1 MTLTRQPQVCR
12 LWRSSAA
19 CAAQAEGHVRHVF
32 DSAAASPASFAAFC
46 DELADFLAEACFMQA
61 SSRA

>member
-1 MTLTRQPQVCR
+1 MNAVWTSRALQVCR

-32 DSAAASPASFAAFC
+32 DSAGGSPASFAVFC
-46 DELADFLAEACFMQA
+46 DELADFLAEA
-61 SSRA
+61 